1 MNSTQHCDHE
11 HRQKHSSGLFKIS
24 FSASLFCISFGLIAS
39 LLVLY
44 LTQVMG
50 FTEKQAYALFGA
62 YFSLIFALPVIGGY
76 LGSYFGSKRSM
87 FWANF
92 LLIMGSGLLA
102 FSQNHI
108 QLVYLGL
115 AFFAS
120 GTAIYA
126 PTYLT
131 LQGKLYARNDHRRES
146 AYTLSYVITNLGF
159 LISSVMAGYIQKYFD
174 YHICFLL
181 GALISLVPLALFYF
195 LIRPIEAHQE
205 SSLEPLTKL
214 SSGFAW
220 LGLIISSLILVGACL
235 FLLEHANL
243 NNILLIILASLG
255 ILVVLYLAFT
265 RESPKDRARLFI
277 FVLLSVLSVGF
288 WTVYT
293 LEPSLLTIFVQNNV
307 DRKIFGF
314 EIPAPVFYGLNPF
327 FIVTVGLGLSYLWVY
342 LRNKGKDFS
351 LSAKFTFSL
360 SSLVVGLLLLA
371 GLIWLT
377 GEGNLLNLWWIV
389 LVYFFL
395 TLAELLISPIG
406 QAMVGRLAPEGF
418 EGGLMGVWQM
428 FCGLSAALS
437 GFLAQWFNVPEK
449 ATLHQSNPIYMHG
462 FLVMGGIALIMA
474 VISFLLMSPIR
485 RALNQN

>member
-1 MNSTQHCDHE
+1 MKAAHTHDL
-11 HRQKHSSGLFKIS
+11 GLFKIS
-24 FSASLFCISFGLIAS
+24 FSASLFCISFGLISS

-44 LTQVMG
+44 LTQIMH
-50 FTEKQAYALFGA
+50 FTEKEAYALFGA

-76 LGSYFGSKRSM
+76 LGSYFGAKRSM

-92 LLIMGSGLLA
+92 LLIIGCGLLA

-108 QLVYLGL
+108 DLVYLGL

-159 LISSVMAGYIQKYFD
+159 LISSVMAGYIQKYFS
-174 YHICFLL
+174 YHLCFLV
-181 GALISLVPLALFYF
+181 GALISFIPLGLFYF
-195 LIRPIEAHQE
+195 LIRLIQAHQE
-205 SSLEPLTKL
+205 SSLEPLTSFSKA
-214 SSGFAW
+214 GAW
-220 LGLIISSLILVGACL
+220 LGLIVSSLLLVGACL
-235 FLLEHANL
+235 FLLEHANF
-243 NNILLIILASLG
+243 NNILLMILAG
-255 ILVVLYLAFT
+255 VAVLVLLYFAFT
-265 RESPKDRARLFI
+265 RENREDRERLFI
-277 FVLLSVLSVGF
+277 FVLLSLLSVGF

-293 LEPSLLTIFVQNNV
+293 LEPSLLTIFIEHNV
-307 DRKIFGF
+307 HRVFWKF

-327 FIVTVGLGLSYLWVY
+327 FIVTVGLALSYLWVY
-342 LRNKGKDFS
+342 LRNQGKDFS
-351 LSAKFTFSL
+351 LAAKFTGSL
-360 SSLVVGLLLLA
+360 SALVIGLILL
-371 GLIWLT
+371 GSLIWLT
-377 GEGNLLNLWWIV
+377 GYGNFLNLWWIV

-437 GFLAQWFNVPEK
+437 GFLAQWFDVPEK
-449 ATLHQSNPIYMHG
+449 ASLVESNPIYMRG
-462 FLVMGGIALIMA
+462 FLMMGGIALIMA
-474 VISFLLMSPIR
+474 ILSFALMPLIR
-485 RALNQN
+485 RVMNRHSSP